1 MKNKTIT
8 DITTE
13 LETLKE
19 VFAEHYHEELEKAML
34 LKGTE
39 QTEKIKQ
46 NEWDRAYL
54 IGKITGINVVLSM
67 LKD

>member
-1 MKNKTIT
+1 MENKTLT
-8 DITTE
+8 DIITE

-19 VFAEHYHEELEKAML
+19 LFAEHYHEELEEAML

-46 NEWDRAYL
+46 NEWDRAYM
-54 IGKITGINVVLSM
+54 IGKITGLNVALSM
-67 LKD
+67 LKN